1 MNTIY
6 RVLCEHK
13 CSFPWDKCQNM
24 QLLGHMVHI
33 YFCKKKNLVFLHSC
47 KDFFIISYS
56 DIHIMNA
63 IVVLTCITLRANEH
77 LLMCLFVIFISSS
90 VKCLVM
96 SFAHFLIGLFCL
108 WDWLTVEFR
117 EHLYS
122 DTNHLLI
129 CQLKFHPAL
138 SLLFILLKGTFAREK
153 TFCFLSFHE
162 V

>member
-1 MNTIY
+1 MKTIY
-6 RVLCEHK
+6 RFLCKHK
-13 CSFPWDKCQNM
+13 CSFPWDKYQNM

-33 YFCKKKNLVFLHSC
+33 YFCKKKNQVFLHSC
-47 KDFFIISYS
+47 KDFFFLISYS
-56 DIHIMNA
+56 DMRIMNA

-96 SFAHFLIGLFCL
+96 SFEHFLLGLLCL

-117 EHLYS
+117 EYLYS

-129 CQLKFHPAL
+129 CQLKSPPTL
-138 SLLFILLKGTFAREK
+138 LLLFILLKGTIAEEK
-153 TFCFLSFHE
+153 IFCFLFFQF
-162 V
+162 